1 MPERPL
7 WVVDLGTVAY
17 DDAVAIQERVHAA
30 RLAGEVP
37 DVLLFVQHPAVITLG
52 RAARQEHLLVD
63 AASLEARGIQVRE
76 TARGGDVTYHGP
88 GQVVGYPI
96 LHLDDHG
103 RDVHEYLRGVEE
115 ALIRLLAGYS
125 LVGARIPKLT
135 GVWVGNEKV
144 AAIGIGVR
152 RWVTWHGF
160 ALNVT
165 TDLDAFGLIV
175 PCGIRER
182 GVTSLARLL
191 GREVPEAEIKG
202 RLAGSFG
209 EVFSL
214 SPEEITAS
222 DLLRRV

>member
-7 WVVDLGTVAY
+7 WVVDLGTVPY
-17 DDAVAIQERVHAA
+17 DEAVAIQERVHAA
-30 RLAGEVP
+30 RLAGDVP
-37 DVLLFVQHPAVITLG
+37 DVLLFVQHPPVITLG

-96 LHLDDHG
+96 FHLDDHG
-103 RDVHEYLRGVEE
+103 RDVHRYLRGVEE

-125 LVGARIPKLT
+125 LTGTRIPKLT
-135 GVWVGNEKV
+135 GVWVENEKV

-160 ALNVT
+160 ALNVS
-165 TDLDAFGLIV
+165 TDLDAFRLIV

-191 GREVPEAEIKG
+191 DRSIPESEVRRP
-202 RLAGSFG
+202 LALSFG
-209 EVFSL
+209 EVFAL
-214 SPEEITAS
+214 RPRDLAAA
-222 DLLRRV
+222 DLLQRV